1 MYLFLKKVLKDI
13 EKKNRK
19 KVNEKKDI
27 VKNDLNYLTKFKK
40 DNYESVIIKHLW
52 KEIRT
57 LMWDYVGI
65 VRTNERLLKAKIR
78 TSIYKKEIEDFFESK
93 TISSDIIE
101 LRNLIYIAEIII
113 ISALSRK
120 ESRGLHYN
128 LNFPNSDKVPKDTI
142 ININKKNKLKL
153 YQEK

>member
-1 MYLFLKKVLKDI
+1 
-13 EKKNRK
+13 
-19 KVNEKKDI
+19 
-27 VKNDLNYLTKFKK
+27 
-40 DNYESVIIKHLW
+40 
-52 KEIRT
+52 
-57 LMWDYVGI
+57 MWDYVGI

-78 TSIYKKEIEDFFESK
+78 TSIYKKEIEEFFESK
-93 TISSDIIE
+93 TISSDLIE

-128 LNFPNSDKVPKDTI
+128 LNFPNPDNTPKDTI